1 MNTAMI
7 AHDHHETQ
15 PRPARSR
22 TDSTQTVRRS
32 DERLFRVLLWV
43 SFPMCL
49 LGVILTRIFPGLRST
64 EQGDTAC
71 ASVFSEAVSSARS
84 AIAIALN
91 N

>member
-1 MNTAMI
+1 
-7 AHDHHETQ
+7 
-15 PRPARSR
+15 
-22 TDSTQTVRRS
+22 
-32 DERLFRVLLWV
+32 
-43 SFPMCL
+43 MCL